1 MNGDWQGRDKLPVN
15 LEVLLFYL
23 SAVVSDNEAIGRDM
37 KQSTERFLT
46 THVGSL
52 ARPPGLLELMF
63 ARERG
68 QDYDPDAF
76 KENVIG
82 GSDCGFSSFAN
93 TEPEIHPTIVWTKFQ
108 SLAEGA
114 RLASRELW

>member
-1 MNGDWQGRDKLPVN
+1 
-15 LEVLLFYL
+15 
-23 SAVVSDNEAIGRDM
+23 M
-37 KQSTERFLT
+37 KRSTARFLT

-76 KENVIG
+76 KSSVRNAVDELQFRWTSSLPMHDA
-82 GSDCGFSSFAN
+82 GS
-93 TEPEIHPTIVWTKFQ
+93 
-108 SLAEGA
+108 
-114 RLASRELW
+114 SRVLV